1 MEDRKLLIDI
11 LNNKRIKSLSE
22 YHFRPVLV
30 DGVYCYFVLY
40 LQHNML
46 TVESVNVK
54 CEYEHKS
61 KTYVEP
67 YVLYHRKYKN
77 INHALKQVE
86 TISKNYKILNGD
98 LESYENYTSCKLEES
113 VLPYAEHE
121 QCSICLEHTTDI
133 TSCNH
138 YVCFHCRDKCIVKRK
153 TDCPICRKSDVMFMY
168 NNSVSL
174 LNNRDFGELN
184 YVLHATRRKH
194 YDLPESDLE
203 PESEPESESDSDDE
217 TQTSTIVEDN
227 HNNDNNDTVQ
237 ITGEIWNETES
248 ESNSDDEVDNN
259 IGGAVQISG
268 EIWNETEID
277 DFINNMIP
285 NTNVNT

>member
-1 MEDRKLLIDI
+1 MEDRKLLIDV
-11 LNNKRIKSLSE
+11 LNNKRMKCLSE

-40 LQHNML
+40 LQHYLL

-54 CEYEHKS
+54 CEYEQKD
-61 KTYVEP
+61 KKYVEP

-77 INHALKQVE
+77 FHHALKQIE

-98 LESYENYTSCKLEES
+98 LESHENYTSCKLEES

-121 QCSICLEHTTDI
+121 QCCICLEHTTDI

-153 TDCPICRKSDVMFMY
+153 TDCPICRKPDVMFMY

-184 YVLHATRRKH
+184 YVLHTRRKKA
-194 YDLPESDLE
+194 DESIEESESE
-203 PESEPESESDSDDE
+203 PESEPESDSDDDTRTQTEDDSTQTPANDDELSVIGEE
-217 TQTSTIVEDN
+217 TQ
-227 HNNDNNDTVQ
+227 
-237 ITGEIWNETES
+237 IT
-248 ESNSDDEVDNN
+248 
-259 IGGAVQISG
+259 G

-277 DFINNMIP
+277 DFINTMIP
-285 NTNVNT
+285 NTNGNM